1 MLNPSEELG
10 PDDVSPFG
18 AEELDVPPPF
28 VKDGE
33 EDDEVVARKIVH
45 YSLICN
51 L

>member
-33 EDDEVVARKIVH
+33 EDDEVVARKIVC
-45 YSLICN
+45 YSSI
-51 L
+51 